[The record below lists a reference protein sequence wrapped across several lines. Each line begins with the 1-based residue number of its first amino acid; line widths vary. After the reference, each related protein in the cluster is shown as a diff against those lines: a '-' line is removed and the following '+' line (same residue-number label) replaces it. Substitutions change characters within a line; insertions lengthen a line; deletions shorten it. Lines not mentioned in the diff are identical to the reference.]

1 VNRQNQTVR
10 PDAPIPESDLNLE
23 MEKARERYSGNR
35 TSALRLY
42 LEVADKLT
50 NGKQV
55 FPEATSGAQ
64 FMVFVKFYDPL
75 TQNIEGL
82 GKFYVSR
89 NSKVSDI
96 IPNVIEKKGLPPN
109 TPLKLYEEIKPSMI
123 EPMKPR
129 STCAQSEIQDGD
141 IICAQKDFEKECA
154 ELRSQGRFPT
164 IPENFDYLVNR
175 GKIQFK
181 PKNDPQAPGFELT
194 LTKKTPYDQVAA
206 KVAAELEADPMKIRF
221 TSANAQNQP
230 KPSTFKRNPNATL
243 NEMMSPPT
251 STFVSTLLFYELLD
265 ISIVELE
272 TKKLLKVAWLGTTTS
287 KEESTHDLLLPKASH
302 VSEAI
307 DALRAKL
314 SLEGSKQIRMYEVQQ
329 FKIIRELVTSDLIAH
344 VGDGGVM
351 IYAEEVPLEEIRR
364 SEEDKYIHVYH
375 FSKEPSRAHGI
386 PFKFL
391 IKRDETFADTKKR
404 LQARTGINDKD
415 WAKVKFAFV
424 PASAYHKATSLDD
437 DNLVLGKE
445 KWGAEDYLGLDHL
458 DKSGRGGRLG
468 GLERAIFIRG

>member
-1 VNRQNQTVR
+1 M
-10 PDAPIPESDLNLE
+10 D
-23 MEKARERYSGNR
+23 KARERYSGNR
-35 TSALRLY
+35 TAALRLY
-42 LEVADKLT
+42 LEVADKPT
-50 NGKQV
+50 IGKQL
-55 FPEATSGAQ
+55 FPEGVNGTQ

-75 TQNIEGL
+75 TQSIEGL
-82 GKFYVSR
+82 GKFYVQR
-89 NSKVSDI
+89 NSKVADI
-96 IPNVIEKKGLPPN
+96 IPIVIERKGLPPN
-109 TPLKLYEEIKPSMI
+109 TSLKLYEEIKPSMI

-129 STCAQSEIQDGD
+129 STFAQSEIQDGD
-141 IICAQKDFEKECA
+141 IICAQKDFDKESA

-164 IPENFDYLVNR
+164 IPEYFDYLVNR
-175 GKIQFK
+175 VTIQFK

-206 KVAAELEADPMKIRF
+206 KVAAHLDADPMKIRF
-221 TSANAQNQP
+221 TSANTQNQP
-230 KPSTFKRNPNATL
+230 KPGTFKRNPNATL
-243 NEMMSPPT
+243 NEMISPPT
-251 STFVSTLLFYELLD
+251 STVSSTLLFYELLD

-272 TKKLLKVAWLGTTTS
+272 TKKLLKVAWLGSTTL

-314 SLEGSKQIRMYEVQQ
+314 SLEGGSKQIRMYEVQQ
-329 FKIIRELVTSDLIAH
+329 CKIMRELAASDLIAH

-351 IYAEEVPLEEIRR
+351 VYAEEVPLEEVLR
-364 SEEDKYIHVYH
+364 SDDDKYIHVYH
-375 FSKEPSRAHGI
+375 FSKETSRAHGI

-391 IKRDETFADTKKR
+391 IKKDEIFADTKKR

-424 PASAYHKATSLDD
+424 PSSAYHKPTALEEES
-437 DNLVLGKE
+437 LVLGKE
-445 KWGAEDYLGLDHL
+445 KWGSEDYLGLDHL